1 MCSPVFIKMS
11 EEEIKPRRKSIRLQG
26 YDYSQPG
33 VYFVTICTHDRNCL
47 FGEIVDGRMILNE
60 MGEIVES
67 EWIKSP
73 EIRSEIELDVFQIM
87 PNHFHAVVF
96 IMDLHDDDS
105 AVGAT
110 GRSPLQSNPN
120 PSKGPR
126 PKSLSSLIAGF
137 KSAVTTNINHFRG
150 IPGAKLWQRN
160 YYDRIIRDD
169 NELNRIREYI
179 IYNPL
184 KWDLD
189 HDNPQNWNSHTK
201 NSLGD
206 LNKVGV

>member
-1 MCSPVFIKMS
+1 MYSPVFIKMS
-11 EEEIKPRRKSIRLQG
+11 EEEIKPRRKSIRLQE

-33 VYFVTICTHDRNCL
+33 AYFVTICTHDRNCL

-67 EWIKSP
+67 QWIKSP

-96 IMDLHDDDS
+96 IIHLNDDDS

-110 GRSPLQSNPN
+110 GRSPLQSNPSN
-120 PSKGPR
+120 GPR

-137 KSAVTTNINHFRG
+137 KSAVTTNINHFRR

-179 IYNPL
+179 ICNAL

>member
-1 MCSPVFIKMS
+1 MMKAISA
-11 EEEIKPRRKSIRLQG
+11 G
-26 YDYSQPG
+26 A
-33 VYFVTICTHDRNCL
+33 YFVTICTHDRNCL
-47 FGEIVDGRMILNE
+47 FGEIVDGRIILNE

-73 EIRSEIELDVFQIM
+73 EIRSEIELDAFQTM

-96 IMDLHDDDS
+96 IMHLNDDDF

-110 GRSPLQSNPN
+110 GRSPLQSNHN
-120 PSKGPR
+120 PSTGPR

-137 KSAVTTNINHFRG
+137 KSAVITNINHFRG

-160 YYDRIIRDD
+160 YYDRIIRDED
-169 NELNRIREYI
+169 GLNRIREYI
-179 IYNPL
+179 IYNLL

-189 HDNPQNWNSHTK
+189 NDHLSVAALLTLNFLAKCATNS
-201 NSLGD
+201 SLVIGFFAMVWSLLSLVYD
-206 LNKVGV
+206 G